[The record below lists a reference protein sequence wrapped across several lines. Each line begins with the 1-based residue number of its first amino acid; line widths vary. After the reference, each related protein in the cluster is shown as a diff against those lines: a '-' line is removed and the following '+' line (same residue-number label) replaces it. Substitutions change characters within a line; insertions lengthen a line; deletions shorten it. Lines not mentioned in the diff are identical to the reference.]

1 MEHWQQFPPEG
12 RDIEAQ
18 ELREVFAEEWSL
30 AIADP
35 TFGDDEDADEL
46 AAAGQILAAAYL
58 QEAASL
64 QPRAIEQ
71 TVQGEIAGVKVRLI
85 CSTPRVACSTSR
97 RPPSDRMESRPNTV
111 CN

>member
-35 TFGDDEDADEL
+35 AMRDDGDADEL

-58 QEAASL
+58 QEAAAPL
-64 QPRAIEQ
+64 QPTGQ
-71 TVQGEIAGVKVRLI
+71 SSKPVDYPL
-85 CSTPRVACSTSR
+85 P
-97 RPPSDRMESRPNTV
+97 
-111 CN
+111 